1 MSRSRGRASGGGG
14 RDAEVRRR
22 WAAGKT
28 KEKLNQLNHGG
39 SGSSGRQI
47 MAGEVVLTRSHG
59 LLTRSHGLLTRSHC
73 LLTRSHGLLT
83 RSHGLALLA
92 STACLSRDLHVY
104 LQSLECIVS
113 RAHAVAIG
121 LPACRVDAPA
131 GGIRVCARAAPQ
143 PHTRSLIR
151 RRSPRHVHAG
161 LRNPRPA
168 PAPSYPHYIMSVSH
182 LPARRV
188 ARHGKF
194 KVR

>member
-1 MSRSRGRASGGGG
+1 VSRSRGRASGGGG

-47 MAGEVVLTRSHG
+47 MAGEVVLTRSHC

-73 LLTRSHGLLT
+73 LLT

-143 PHTRSLIR
+143 PHTRSLSR